1 MSELATEIKSAK
13 MLLSSEDLD
22 VEEIEGEEEEEI
34 IDLTPQEI
42 YKKAGLTL
50 LAGTLIIAVFADPM
64 VDAVGNFGKATGIP
78 AFFVSFVVTPFASN
92 ASEVVSS
99 FIFAAKKRKRSISLT
114 YSQIYGAITMVS
126 S

>member
-1 MSELATEIKSAK
+1 VSELATEIKSAK

-50 LAGTLIIAVFADPM
+50 LAGT
-64 VDAVGNFGKATGIP
+64 
-78 AFFVSFVVTPFASN
+78 
-92 ASEVVSS
+92 
-99 FIFAAKKRKRSISLT
+99 
-114 YSQIYGAITMVS
+114 
-126 S
+126 